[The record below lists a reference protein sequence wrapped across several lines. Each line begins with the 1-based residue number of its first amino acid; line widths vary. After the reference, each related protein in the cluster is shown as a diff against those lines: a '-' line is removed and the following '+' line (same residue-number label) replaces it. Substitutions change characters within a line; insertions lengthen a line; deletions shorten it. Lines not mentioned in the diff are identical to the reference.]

1 MQLAVSKKR
10 RLKLALGGSL
20 AVAAFGVAS
29 SAGAGV
35 AAAAACKS
43 YTPVTLQLQWQ
54 TQAQFAGYIEAGV
67 DGYYKQECLNVTIV
81 PAASDTVPQLT
92 VADGGKADFAVAWVP
107 KALQSRQQG
116 ADIEEVAQ
124 VFQRSGTL
132 QISFKKNPK
141 TGAAQ
146 NLTTPASLKGTTV
159 GDWGYGDEYEL
170 FAGLTKAGLDPATDV
185 THVQQAFTMDGFLEG
200 DMESAQAMIYNEYAL
215 VLESINPATGK
226 LYQPSDLNVIN
237 WNKIGTAMLQDGIWV
252 NAKKLKTKA
261 FQQTT
266 TRFLTAAFHGWI
278 DCGAQPV
285 KCAKDTVAAGKGLA
299 PVHQLWMMNQVN
311 QLIWP
316 SPQGIGI
323 VNSKAWNQTVKI
335 AEKTKGDTTIDKGAS
350 VLNGAPAP
358 GAYTNTYAQQALAAL
373 KKQGLNVTGKG
384 YKPIT
389 VKLTKGGLGSI

>member
-1 MQLAVSKKR
+1 MHVAGTRKR
-10 RLKLALGGSL
+10 SL
-20 AVAAFGVAS
+20 RTVV
-29 SAGAGV
+29 GV
-35 AAAAACKS
+35 AAALTPTVLMSVGTSSAVAATKCAK

-67 DGYYKQECLNVTIV
+67 DGYYKQECLDVTIV

-92 VADGGKADFAVAWVP
+92 VADGGKADFAVAWAP

-141 TGAAQ
+141 TGVAQ
-146 NLTTPASLKGTTV
+146 NLTTVAALKGTTV

-170 FAGLTKAGLDPATDV
+170 YAGLTQAGLTPSDV
-185 THVQQAFTMDGFLEG
+185 THVQQAFTMSGFLDG

-215 VLESINPATGK
+215 VLESTNPATGK

-237 WNKIGTAMLQDGIWV
+237 WNKVGTAMLQDGIWV

-261 FQQTT
+261 FQKTT
-266 TRFLTAAFHGWI
+266 TEFLTAAFHGWI
-278 DCGAQPV
+278 VCSRQPV
-285 KCAKDTVAAGKGLA
+285 KCAQDTVNAGHGLA

-316 SPQGIGI
+316 SPQGIGM
-323 VNSKAWNQTVKI
+323 VNATAWNQTVKV
-335 AEKTKGDTTIDKGAS
+335 AEHTDGDTFVDGGKT
-350 VLNGAPAP
+350 VLTKAPAP
-358 GAYTNTYAQQALAAL
+358 GAYTNKYTEQALAAL
-373 KKQGLNVTGKG
+373 KKQGLNVTGKA

-389 VKLTKGGLGSI
+389 VKLTKGGLGKI